1 MARTKFTKAE
11 LSWILYD
18 VGNSALVL
26 LATSV
31 IPIYFNYLAAKDPS
45 VEQVAVGAWGLA
57 ETIASLIIALL
68 MPILGSVADMKGMR
82 KKFIIGTVGTGA
94 VATIAMG
101 FPSN

>member
-31 IPIYFNYLAAKDPS
+31 IPIYFNYLAAKDPA
-45 VEQVAVGAWGLA
+45 VEDVAVGLSFLKEFGLD
-57 ETIASLIIALL
+57 
-68 MPILGSVADMKGMR
+68 LGQ
-82 KKFIIGTVGTGA
+82 
-94 VATIAMG
+94 
-101 FPSN
+101 